1 MAISLHKA
9 LRRAD
14 VILVNGTTVF
24 NMAVDMDDVLSAY
37 DSAGQLLGQFKDQ
50 MVTINTFGNATAVSE
65 VRGAVLLTFYVS
77 RSMKEEDVR

>member
-1 MAISLHKA
+1 MATSLLKA

-14 VILVNGTTVF
+14 VILVNGMTVF
-24 NMAVDMDDVLSAY
+24 NMSVGMDDALSAY
-37 DSAGQLLGQFKDQ
+37 DSAGQLLGKFNDQ
-50 MVTINTFGNATAVSE
+50 MVTLNTFGNATAVSE